1 MARRTALLLA
11 FSAILLGR
19 SAAAAQDAPT
29 LECEPGFE
37 TIRASVLATPGAEI
51 GEANR
56 MDIVVLPPTATWKVV
71 YTFTQAGHPAHP
83 SVTLQT
89 RRKQV
94 TGVWTAQRKGC
105 GYGPTAEF
113 NAMMADFKAIDHAA
127 TEASRAEAE
136 RNKTGASPLAPPM

>member
-1 MARRTALLLA
+1 MATRTAIVLGL
-11 FSAILLGR
+11 SAALLGHGI
-19 SAAAAQDAPT
+19 AIAKDAPK

-37 TIRASVLATPGAEI
+37 AIRASVLSTPGIET
-51 GEANR
+51 GEANG
-56 MDIVVLPPTATWKVV
+56 MDVVVLPPTPKWKVV

-83 SVTLQT
+83 AVTLQT

-127 TEASRAEAE
+127 TEASRAQVE
-136 RNKTGASPLAPPM
+136 RDKSGASPLAPPM